1 MQWLRSN
8 LPRSAD
14 KIARC
19 VADLTLQLFVI
30 MLCHFLFL
38 RCLVNCGLKVVPQV
52 KLSIQSQCQGSLC
65 SNISSYEWI
74 LYEQSSSS
82 ANNGI
87 WIRKQH
93 LQLITETP
101 LGSSNIVI
109 KKGSLSGRTNYRLAL
124 FVQTTAGLPGMSA
137 YDISTTSAPTGGT
150 CTITPSCGISLK
162 TDFNLTCSN
171 WKSDSIPLSYQFQ
184 YQLENGLDSMLFHG
198 FNNTVSSWL
207 PPGNL
212 SENFTVKVKVIIT
225 DYVGASAAVTNL
237 SVQVRLYVSSCFG
250 HDVIRTNW
258 WRYKIMISLRSD
270 HFCEINTHIF
280 HFFSCKEGSRNSFS
294 RGGVSFE
301 RFVIRYPNLTYFF
314 LFLKEKPG
322 KSKRLYFVAWLFW
335 LLTQASWS
343 VNCDR
348 IDCRDF

>member
-1 MQWLRSN
+1 MHLSQEPSSLSRRHTRRFKRRSAKIARCARCNDCDFPRSRRSN
-8 LPRSAD
+8 LPRLTD

-30 MLCHFLFL
+30 IFCHFLFL

-93 LQLITETP
+93 LQLITDTP

-137 YDISTTSAPTGGT
+137 YDISTTSVPTGGT
-150 CTITPSCGISLK
+150 CTITPSSGISLK

-184 YQLENGLDSMLFHG
+184 HQLENGLYSMLFHG

-250 HDVIRTNW
+250 HDVIRKN
-258 WRYKIMISLRSD
+258 
-270 HFCEINTHIF
+270 
-280 HFFSCKEGSRNSFS
+280 
-294 RGGVSFE
+294 
-301 RFVIRYPNLTYFF
+301 
-314 LFLKEKPG
+314 
-322 KSKRLYFVAWLFW
+322 
-335 LLTQASWS
+335 
-343 VNCDR
+343 
-348 IDCRDF
+348 

>member
-1 MQWLRSN
+1 
-8 LPRSAD
+8 
-14 KIARC
+14 
-19 VADLTLQLFVI
+19 

-93 LQLITETP
+93 LQLITDTP

-150 CTITPSCGISLK
+150 CTITPSSGISLK

-184 YQLENGLDSMLFHG
+184 HQLENGLYSMLFHG

-237 SVQVRLYVSSCFG
+237 SCRYDFLFPAVLVMTSLGRTD
-250 HDVIRTNW
+250 DVI
-258 WRYKIMISLRSD
+258 KL
-270 HFCEINTHIF
+270 
-280 HFFSCKEGSRNSFS
+280 
-294 RGGVSFE
+294 
-301 RFVIRYPNLTYFF
+301 
-314 LFLKEKPG
+314 
-322 KSKRLYFVAWLFW
+322 
-335 LLTQASWS
+335 
-343 VNCDR
+343 
-348 IDCRDF
+348 

>member
-1 MQWLRSN
+1 
-8 LPRSAD
+8 
-14 KIARC
+14 
-19 VADLTLQLFVI
+19 

-93 LQLITETP
+93 LQLITDTP

-184 YQLENGLDSMLFHG
+184 YQLENGLYSMLFHG

-250 HDVIRTNW
+250 HDVIRTN
-258 WRYKIMISLRSD
+258 
-270 HFCEINTHIF
+270 
-280 HFFSCKEGSRNSFS
+280 
-294 RGGVSFE
+294 
-301 RFVIRYPNLTYFF
+301 
-314 LFLKEKPG
+314 
-322 KSKRLYFVAWLFW
+322 
-335 LLTQASWS
+335 
-343 VNCDR
+343 
-348 IDCRDF
+348 

>member
-1 MQWLRSN
+1 MIASN

-87 WIRKQH
+87 WIRTQH
-93 LQLITETP
+93 LQLITDTP
-101 LGSSNIVI
+101 VGSSNIVI

-150 CTITPSCGISLK
+150 CTITPSSGISLK

-184 YQLENGLDSMLFHG
+184 HQLENGLYSMLFHG

-250 HDVIRTNW
+250 HDVIRKN
-258 WRYKIMISLRSD
+258 
-270 HFCEINTHIF
+270 
-280 HFFSCKEGSRNSFS
+280 
-294 RGGVSFE
+294 
-301 RFVIRYPNLTYFF
+301 
-314 LFLKEKPG
+314 
-322 KSKRLYFVAWLFW
+322 
-335 LLTQASWS
+335 
-343 VNCDR
+343 
-348 IDCRDF
+348 

>member
-1 MQWLRSN
+1 MHLSQEPSSLSWRHTRRFKRRSAKIARCARCNDCDFPRSRRSN
-8 LPRSAD
+8 LPRLAD

-30 MLCHFLFL
+30 MFCHFLFL

-93 LQLITETP
+93 LQLITDTP

-124 FVQTTAGLPGMSA
+124 FVQTTAGFPGMSA

-150 CTITPSCGISLK
+150 CTITPSSGISLK

-184 YQLENGLDSMLFHG
+184 HQLENGLYSMLFHG

-250 HDVIRTNW
+250 HDVIRKN
-258 WRYKIMISLRSD
+258 
-270 HFCEINTHIF
+270 
-280 HFFSCKEGSRNSFS
+280 
-294 RGGVSFE
+294 
-301 RFVIRYPNLTYFF
+301 
-314 LFLKEKPG
+314 
-322 KSKRLYFVAWLFW
+322 
-335 LLTQASWS
+335 
-343 VNCDR
+343 
-348 IDCRDF
+348 